1 MTFRFRRSI
10 KIMPGVR
17 LNVGKRGVS
26 ASVGVRGAHV
36 TVGKDGTR
44 STVGIPGT
52 GASWTEYRPHA
63 SPPIVQPPAVTPR
76 RSSAGPLWSIAIVL
90 VVVIIAAL
98 AR

>member
-10 KIMPGVR
+10 KIVPGVR

-36 TVGKDGTR
+36 TVGKAGTR

-52 GASWTEYRPHA
+52 GASWTDYQHHDAP
-63 SPPIVQPPAVTPR
+63 VPAQAGT
-76 RSSAGPLWSIAIVL
+76 RSSAGPLWSILIVL
-90 VVVIIAAL
+90 AVIVV
-98 AR
+98 ARLFH

>member
-1 MTFRFRRSI
+1 MNFRFRRSI
-10 KIMPGVR
+10 KIIPGVR

-26 ASVGVRGAHV
+26 ASIGVRGAHV

-52 GASWTEYRPHA
+52 GASWTKYRPHGA
-63 SPPIVQPPAVTPR
+63 LSPAATPR

-90 VVVIIAAL
+90 AVIVIAAL